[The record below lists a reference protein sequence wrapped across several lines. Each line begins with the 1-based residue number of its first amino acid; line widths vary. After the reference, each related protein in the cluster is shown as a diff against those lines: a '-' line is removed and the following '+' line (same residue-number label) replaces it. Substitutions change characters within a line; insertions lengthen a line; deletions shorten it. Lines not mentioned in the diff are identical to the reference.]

1 MIEIIKGE
9 TRLEKISLVNQSNG
23 NPVRLERLT
32 SIKAELYQNLN
43 TFAILTYPS
52 SSLRLGAAANELQL
66 EVISEVSKFFL
77 PGIVNLRLTLSQP
90 SLDFPANP
98 YAVDIIDYQIY
109 KVVETQKD
117 NDILVNPITLKTAL
131 EAITILLSSETLLS
145 SEIKLSSGRA

>member
-9 TRLEKISLVNQSNG
+9 TRLEKISLVNQSNS
-23 NPVRLERLT
+23 NPVRLETLT

-52 SSLRLGAAANELQL
+52 SSLRLGTAPNELQL
-66 EVISEVSKFFL
+66 EVISEVSKYFL
-77 PGIVNLRLTLSQP
+77 PGIINLRLTLSQP

-98 YAVDIIDYQIY
+98 HAVDVIDYSLY
-109 KVVETQKD
+109 KVVERQSSIDT
-117 NDILVNPITLKTAL
+117 LVTAITLPTAL

>member
-23 NPVRLERLT
+23 NPVRLETLT

-43 TFAILTYPS
+43 TFAIYTYPS
-52 SSLRLGAAANELQL
+52 SSLRLGTAPNELQL
-66 EVISEVSKFFL
+66 EVISEVSKYFL
-77 PGIVNLRLTLSQP
+77 PGIINLRLTLSQP

-98 YAVDIIDYQIY
+98 HAVDVIDYSLY
-109 KVVETQKD
+109 KVVERQSSIDT
-117 NDILVNPITLKTAL
+117 LVTAITLPTAL

>member
-23 NPVRLERLT
+23 NPVRLETLT

-43 TFAILTYPS
+43 TFAIYTYPNS
-52 SSLRLGAAANELQL
+52 SFRLGASANELQL

-117 NDILVNPITLKTAL
+117 NDILVNPITLKTSL

>member
-23 NPVRLERLT
+23 NPVRLETLT

-43 TFAILTYPS
+43 TFAIYTYPNS
-52 SSLRLGAAANELQL
+52 YFRLGAAANELQL

>member
-23 NPVRLERLT
+23 NPVRLETLT

-52 SSLRLGAAANELQL
+52 SSLRLGTAPNELQL
-66 EVISEVSKFFL
+66 EVISEVSKYFL
-77 PGIVNLRLTLSQP
+77 PGIINLRLTLSQP

-98 YAVDIIDYQIY
+98 HAVDVIDYSLY
-109 KVVETQKD
+109 KVVERQSSIDT
-117 NDILVNPITLKTAL
+117 LVTAITLPTAL

>member
-23 NPVRLERLT
+23 NPVRLETLT

-43 TFAILTYPS
+43 TFAIYTYPNS
-52 SSLRLGAAANELQL
+52 YFRLGAAVNELQL

-77 PGIVNLRLTLSQP
+77 PGIVNLRLTLSQL

>member
-23 NPVRLERLT
+23 NPVRLETLM
-32 SIKAELYQNLN
+32 SIKAELYENLN
-43 TFAILTYPS
+43 TFAIYTYPNS
-52 SSLRLGAAANELQL
+52 AFRLGASANELQL

-117 NDILVNPITLKTAL
+117 NDILVNPITLKTSL